1 MSTQATKNIEAL
13 AESIQWFG
21 QASVKIQNCGKTIY
35 IDPFRL
41 KQPDKADLILI
52 THSHFDHFSPEDL
65 KLIVSPDTWIFCPAD
80 FSSQLEVFG
89 AAKVVPV
96 KPGFETEWK
105 GIQIKAVPM
114 YNILKKD
121 KHPKEKGWVGYL
133 LNLCNVWL
141 YHTGDTEFIPE
152 MKNIQCDIIMLPLGQ
167 TYTMNSVEDA
177 VQAVID
183 TNASVAIPIHYGI
196 YEGSNDDALK
206 FKELLWNK
214 AEVIILQQG

>member
-1 MSTQATKNIEAL
+1 MTTLATKNIEAL

-65 KLIVSPDTWIFCPAD
+65 KLIVSTDTWIFCPTD
-80 FSSQLEVFG
+80 FSKQLETFG

-114 YNILKKD
+114 YNVFKTD
-121 KHPKEKGWVGYL
+121 KHPREKNWVGYL

-141 YHTGDTEFIPE
+141 YHTGDTELIPE
-152 MKNIQCDIIMLPLGQ
+152 MKNIKCDIIMLPLGQ
-167 TYTMNSVEDA
+167 TYTMNSLEDA

-214 AEVIILQQG
+214 AEVIILQHG

>member
-1 MSTQATKNIEAL
+1 MGTQATKNIEAL

-52 THSHFDHFSPEDL
+52 THSHFDHFSPDDL
-65 KLIVSPDTWIFCPAD
+65 KLIISTDTWIFCPTELT
-80 FSSQLEVFG
+80 SQLLAFG
-89 AAKVVPV
+89 AAKVIPV
-96 KPGFETEWK
+96 QPGFETEWR

-114 YNILKKD
+114 YNLLKTD
-121 KHPKEKGWVGYL
+121 KHPKDKGWIGYL

-141 YHTGDTEFIPE
+141 YHTGDTELIPE
-152 MKNIQCDIIMLPLGQ
+152 MKNIKCDIIMLPLGQ

-196 YEGSNDDALK
+196 YEGSYDNALK
-206 FKELLWNK
+206 FKELLNNK
-214 AEVIILQQG
+214 VEVIILPQG

>member
-1 MSTQATKNIEAL
+1 MTTLATKNIEAL

-65 KLIVSPDTWIFCPAD
+65 KLIVSADTWIFCPTELA
-80 FSSQLEVFG
+80 SQLLAFG
-89 AAKVVPV
+89 AAKVIHVQ
-96 KPGFETEWK
+96 PGFETEWR

-114 YNILKKD
+114 YNLLKTD
-121 KHPKEKGWVGYL
+121 KHPKDKGWVGYL

-141 YHTGDTEFIPE
+141 YHTGDTELIPE
-152 MKNIQCDIIMLPLGQ
+152 MKNIKCDIIMLPLGQ

-177 VQAVID
+177 VQAVFD

-214 AEVIILQQG
+214 AEVIILQQ